1 MLEEKKI
8 TIEVPA
14 STGNVGPGFDC
25 IGLAVDIWNK
35 VTIEK
40 SDGTFEILNQGI
52 SKEKYD
58 SIPIKENL
66 ITKGILL
73 ACPEIDL
80 NKFKK
85 TNGEY
90 QKHDV
95 KNISYN
101 YTLSNVNALISY
113 PEGGFPGVSL
123 NMIDFFSFC
132 PNNLSIDLK

>member
-40 SDGTFEILNQGI
+40 SDGAFEILNQGI

-58 SIPIKENL
+58 SIPNSIC
-66 ITKGILL
+66 GFAGCVAFRRLL
-73 ACPEIDL
+73 
-80 NKFKK
+80 N
-85 TNGEY
+85 TNT
-90 QKHDV
+90 V
-95 KNISYN
+95 
-101 YTLSNVNALISY
+101 T
-113 PEGGFPGVSL
+113 PGQ
-123 NMIDFFSFC
+123 
-132 PNNLSIDLK
+132 

>member
-40 SDGTFEILNQGI
+40 SDGVFEILNQGI
-52 SKEKYD
+52 NKEKYD
-58 SIPIKENL
+58 SIPIKENR

-73 ACPEIDL
+73 ACPEID
-80 NKFKK
+80 
-85 TNGEY
+85 
-90 QKHDV
+90 
-95 KNISYN
+95 
-101 YTLSNVNALISY
+101 
-113 PEGGFPGVSL
+113 
-123 NMIDFFSFC
+123 
-132 PNNLSIDLK
+132 

>member
-1 MLEEKKI
+1 MNKFLKINNKIKPFKKKI

-80 NKFKK
+80 NKFKIISE
-85 TNGEY
+85 N
-90 QKHDV
+90 
-95 KNISYN
+95 NIPFAGGLGSSAASISAGLIILGGYMMSS
-101 YTLSNVNALISY
+101 LGVLALQ
-113 PEGGFPGVSL
+113 
-123 NMIDFFSFC
+123 
-132 PNNLSIDLK
+132 

>member
-66 ITKGILL
+66 FLFIQI
-73 ACPEIDL
+73 
-80 NKFKK
+80 
-85 TNGEY
+85 
-90 QKHDV
+90 V
-95 KNISYN
+95 
-101 YTLSNVNALISY
+101 
-113 PEGGFPGVSL
+113 
-123 NMIDFFSFC
+123 
-132 PNNLSIDLK
+132 

>member
-80 NKFKK
+80 NKFKIISE
-85 TNGEY
+85 N
-90 QKHDV
+90 
-95 KNISYN
+95 NIPFAGGLGSSAASISAGLIIGN
-101 YTLSNVNALISY
+101 HLSGN
-113 PEGGFPGVSL
+113 
-123 NMIDFFSFC
+123 
-132 PNNLSIDLK
+132 K

>member
-40 SDGTFEILNQGI
+40 SDGAFEILNQGI

-66 ITKGILL
+66 ITKGIML
-73 ACPEIDL
+73 AYPEIDL
-80 NKFKK
+80 NNF
-85 TNGEY
+85 
-90 QKHDV
+90 
-95 KNISYN
+95 
-101 YTLSNVNALISY
+101 
-113 PEGGFPGVSL
+113 
-123 NMIDFFSFC
+123 
-132 PNNLSIDLK
+132 